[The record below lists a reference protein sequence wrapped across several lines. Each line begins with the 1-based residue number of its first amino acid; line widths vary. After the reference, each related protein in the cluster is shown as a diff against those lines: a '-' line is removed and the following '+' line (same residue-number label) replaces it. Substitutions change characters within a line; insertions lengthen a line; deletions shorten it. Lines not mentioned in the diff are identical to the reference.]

1 MGFHAYSSPY
11 DWSRIAGF
19 KATAKTV
26 PGGMIDLSVGSPVD
40 PVPSSVQQALVA
52 GADAPNAHGYPVTA
66 GTADLKAAID
76 TWFRELRGVD
86 LKSINAA
93 AVPTVGSK
101 EAVALMAS
109 LLHLG
114 EGDVVVQPAVSYPT
128 YEIGTQLA
136 GATVVKV
143 DDVTDV
149 DSWVNIPN
157 VKAIWINSPCNPS
170 GEVISADWLTDIVA
184 AARRIGAVVLSD
196 ECYALMDWRSVR
208 RNTAASSAPAASAFA
223 ASVPA
228 APVAESNEPASDTAF
243 SLSATPCALNPHV
256 CEGSAAG
263 ILVLYSLSKQSN
275 MAGYRTAL
283 IAGDYRLVKEMAE
296 YRKQIGQ
303 IIPGPVQAAMAAGLK
318 DTAAVHEQWGR
329 YRRRLS
335 ALVDALKAYGYSA
348 QMPSGALYVWV
359 KAKSGDCWA
368 DMAEL
373 AKIGIIPSP
382 GEFYG
387 APATCVSPPP
397 PPTRPSVPPANVSRR
412 NEIVSGVEPFTPQT
426 GRPCCRI
433 CGAQRPVR
441 PRHHA
446 NAPVRSGRRHCRPLR
461 ACHPVKAARP

>member
-128 YEIGTQLA
+128 YEIGT
-136 GATVVKV
+136 
-143 DDVTDV
+143 
-149 DSWVNIPN
+149 
-157 VKAIWINSPCNPS
+157 IWINSPCNPS

-208 RNTAASSAPAASAFA
+208 RNTAASSAPAASASA

-318 DTAAVHEQWGR
+318 DTAAVHEQWRR

-387 APATCVSPPP
+387 APAYLRFSATA
-397 PPTRPSVPPANVSRR
+397 TDEA
-412 NEIVSGVEPFTPQT
+412 I
-426 GRPCCRI
+426 
-433 CGAQRPVR
+433 
-441 PRHHA
+441 
-446 NAPVRSGRRHCRPLR
+446 RS
-461 ACHPVKAARP
+461 ACERLTA